1 MNELVAAASSLM
13 AALGW
18 VDWLMLGVLALST
31 LTGLSRGLLF
41 ELMSLA
47 GWVIAYVSA
56 QVFSAQLAPYVP
68 IGSAGSSLNLGAAFV
83 SAFVAALMVWGL
95 LARLLRL
102 AIRATPLTVL
112 DRLLGAVFGLAR
124 GVLVLLVVATALA
137 YTPAVRSPAW
147 QDSRG
152 AAWLAQA
159 LTLFKPM
166 LPVEVARLLP

>member
-1 MNELVAAASSLM
+1 MNEVIAAVSSLT

-18 VDWLMLGVLALST
+18 VDWLMLAVLALSM

-56 QVFSAQLAPYVP
+56 QVFSAQLAPFVP
-68 IGSAGSSLNLGAAFV
+68 IGSAGSSLNQGAAFV
-83 SAFVAALMVWGL
+83 VAFVGTLIAWGL

-102 AIRATPLTVL
+102 AIRATPLTVI

-124 GVLVLLVVATALA
+124 GTLVLLVVATALA

-147 QDSRG
+147 PDSRG

-159 LTLFKPM
+159 LALFKPM
-166 LPVEVARLLP
+166 LPVEVARHIP